1 LNYKEHDYIF
11 FCAKAD
17 FSGYHSFSKTF
28 AQHVSNAT
36 AYQRALNRMKI
47 FR

>member
-1 LNYKEHDYIF
+1 MF

-17 FSGYHSFSKTF
+17 FSGYHAFSKTF
-28 AQHVSNAT
+28 AQHVAHAT
-36 AYQRALNRMKI
+36 AYQRALNKMRV